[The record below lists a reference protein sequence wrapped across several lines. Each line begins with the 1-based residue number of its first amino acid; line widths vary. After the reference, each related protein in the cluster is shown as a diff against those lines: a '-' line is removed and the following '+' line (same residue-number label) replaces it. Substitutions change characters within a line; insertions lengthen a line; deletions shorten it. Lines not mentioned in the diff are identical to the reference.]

1 MIRNPRLPLAVLAL
15 ALSTLSATAHAQLSA
30 YGMFSVDRMTDIS
43 TSPIL
48 QTLSPLP
55 CTSTTTT
62 NCTTYNDHVNPLGFT
77 GGATWDFK
85 TFGPA
90 TLGVDLRGS
99 IVKTHQGAETYSQG
113 TGAHTYSGLGGV
125 RASFNSPIRVFRPYI
140 QASAGIARSNYG
152 VLTNAGVTN
161 SGTPIY
167 PGIPTQNNLEYH
179 VYAGGDLRFT
189 PWADWRVFE
198 LGYGAL
204 NSFGTYAHTYP
215 IYSVSTGVV
224 FHFPPRP

>member
-1 MIRNPRLPLAVLAL
+1 MICKLRLPLAVLAL
-15 ALSTLSATAHAQLSA
+15 ALASLSTTAHAQFGV

-99 IVKTHQGAETYSQG
+99 IASWVPSVVIDHMRRSLDLEIATILVVIELSGECAFDVPWTRIMPFDEVAIVAVHD
-113 TGAHTYSGLGGV
+113 AHE
-125 RASFNSPIRVFRPYI
+125 
-140 QASAGIARSNYG
+140 AREVCG
-152 VLTNAGVTN
+152 CA
-161 SGTPIY
+161 
-167 PGIPTQNNLEYH
+167 
-179 VYAGGDLRFT
+179 RM
-189 PWADWRVFE
+189 
-198 LGYGAL
+198 
-204 NSFGTYAHTYP
+204 
-215 IYSVSTGVV
+215 
-224 FHFPPRP
+224 